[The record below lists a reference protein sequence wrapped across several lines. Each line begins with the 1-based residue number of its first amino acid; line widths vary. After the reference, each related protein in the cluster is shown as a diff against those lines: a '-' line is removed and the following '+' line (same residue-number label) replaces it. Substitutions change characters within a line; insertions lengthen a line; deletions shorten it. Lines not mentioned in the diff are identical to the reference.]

1 MNLNKNKI
9 KGNDIK
15 ILSTQCP
22 KLYKLKIEE
31 NKIESPNILFCLN
44 KLNLRKLNIKGN
56 PVCNKLYL
64 DYRQELFNNIKA
76 LEAIDNIGKNEESIE
91 STEYGDNEDFVEK
104 EEFEEAESEEDNK
117 EENKNGANDDYNE
130 EEYENEDE
138 HNFDEDINNNDNFDT
153 NNNDDVN
160 DNNNNNDVNNNNIN
174 N

>member
-15 ILSTQCP
+15 ILTTQCP

-31 NKIESPNILFCLN
+31 NKIESPNIFFCLN

-64 DYRQELFNNIKA
+64 DYRKELFNNIKS
-76 LEAIDNIGKNEESIE
+76 LEAIDNIGKNEENIE
-91 STEYGDNEDFVEK
+91 STEYEDNEDYIEK
-104 EEFEEAESEEDNK
+104 EEFEVAESDEDNK
-117 EENKNGANDDYNE
+117 EETKNGGNDDFE

-138 HNFDEDINNNDNFDT
+138 HNFYEDINNDDNL
-153 NNNDDVN
+153 NNNDFN
-160 DNNNNNDVNNNNIN
+160 D
-174 N
+174 

>member
-15 ILSTQCP
+15 ILITQCP

-31 NKIESPNILFCLN
+31 NKIESPNIFFCLN

-64 DYRQELFNNIKA
+64 DYRKELFNNIKS
-76 LEAIDNIGKNEESIE
+76 LEAIDNIGKNEENIE
-91 STEYGDNEDFVEK
+91 STEYEDNEDYIEK
-104 EEFEEAESEEDNK
+104 EEFEVAESDEDNK
-117 EENKNGANDDYNE
+117 EETKNGGNDDFE

-138 HNFDEDINNNDNFDT
+138 HNFYEDINNDDNLNDNDF
-153 NNNDDVN
+153 ND
-160 DNNNNNDVNNNNIN
+160 
-174 N
+174 